1 MILKAAFCVW
11 IEMSGNA
18 VGMTNGN
25 GNGKRDASGNQSEN
39 LIEVIV

>member
-25 GNGKRDASGNQSEN
+25 GNIKRDASQSEN